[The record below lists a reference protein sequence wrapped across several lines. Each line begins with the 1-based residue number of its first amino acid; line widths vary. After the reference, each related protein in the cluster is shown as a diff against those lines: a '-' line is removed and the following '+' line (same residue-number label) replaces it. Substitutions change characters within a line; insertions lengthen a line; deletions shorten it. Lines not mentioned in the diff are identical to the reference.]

1 MNQWRKEHTQQ
12 DLYWTY
18 YYEWK
23 EVMAQFQR
31 RRRSMAPFFQKDSP
45 GILWDFCRRGMKWIF
60 QKKRT
65 SVEHKKSSECSVVVE
80 KIGLLLRSFFLY
92 IFWPLKCV
100 LLLKDKWFWINKCC
114 YLLALLNKLEK
125 FYYWKILGKTIQTL
139 FAIFYP
145 TDWFSSQQPW
155 MECCTRNFHL
165 FNW

>member
-31 RRRSMAPFFQKDSP
+31 RRRSMAPFLKKIHLEYCEISV
-45 GILWDFCRRGMKWIF
+45 GGGWNESSNRRGHQWNT
-60 QKKRT
+60 KKQWMQR
-65 SVEHKKSSECSVVVE
+65 SCWEDRSAP
-80 KIGLLLRSFFLY
+80 SFFFSLY
-92 IFWPLKCV
+92 FLTWPLKCV

-114 YLLALLNKLEK
+114 FLLALLNKLEK
-125 FYYWKILGKTIQTL
+125 FYYWKILCKTIQTL
-139 FAIFYP
+139 FAIFNP
-145 TDWFSSQQPW
+145 TVWFLSQQPW
-155 MECCTRNFHL
+155 KECCTH

>member
-31 RRRSMAPFFQKDSP
+31 RRRSMAPFLKKIHLEYCEISV
-45 GILWDFCRRGMKWIF
+45 GGGWNESSNRRGHQWN
-60 QKKRT
+60 T
-65 SVEHKKSSECSVVVE
+65 KSSECSVVLE
-80 KIGLLLRSFFLY
+80 KIGLPFFLY

-114 YLLALLNKLEK
+114 FLLALLNKLEK
-125 FYYWKILGKTIQTL
+125 FYYWKILCKTIQTL
-139 FAIFYP
+139 FAIFNP
-145 TDWFSSQQPW
+145 TVWFLSQQPW
-155 MECCTRNFHL
+155 KECCTR